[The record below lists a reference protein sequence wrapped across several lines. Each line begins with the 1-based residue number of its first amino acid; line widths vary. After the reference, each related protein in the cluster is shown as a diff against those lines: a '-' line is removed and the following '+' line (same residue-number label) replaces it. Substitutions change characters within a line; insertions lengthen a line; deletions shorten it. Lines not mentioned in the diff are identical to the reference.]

1 MQNSSKLCRLWTS
14 LDQLQFIKYGIKHR
28 SPSWCFVAC
37 CPGGINGNLRRV
49 GPCLWHALVRI
60 CAYKYVHICG
70 WKGMCVLR
78 VLCVCALILS
88 HIACAWQTKS
98 RSFPLTSQTRACF
111 SWTKKPH
118 MAHPSNHSTWVN
130 SFQEVRSVNQKSTSC
145 KTRIPENPELQCTL
159 QGWAFVQLGVCEHR
173 VNI

>member
-60 CAYKYVHICG
+60 CADMYVHICG
-70 WKGMCVLR
+70 WKGTCVLR
-78 VLCVCALILS
+78 VLCVCAPLFYHTLHVHGRPNLDPFPWLRKLGPAFLEPRNPIWPT
-88 HIACAWQTKS
+88 HPITAPEQTAFRQDQRKPRIAVY
-98 RSFPLTSQTRACF
+98 
-111 SWTKKPH
+111 
-118 MAHPSNHSTWVN
+118 ST
-130 SFQEVRSVNQKSTSC
+130 
-145 KTRIPENPELQCTL
+145 
-159 QGWAFVQLGVCEHR
+159 GLGVCPIGGMWTSSEHLTSR
-173 VNI
+173 FQRRH